1 MFASN
6 GEGTLTIVHEDS
18 PDSFRVVE
26 NVPTQAG
33 ARTLALDPKTHR
45 VFLSTAQ
52 FGPRPAPTAEVPRP
66 RPSIVPGSF
75 VVLVVGK

>member
-1 MFASN
+1 
-6 GEGTLTIVHEDS
+6 
-18 PDSFRVVE
+18 VE
-26 NVPTQAG
+26 NVPTQPG

-45 VFLSTAQ
+45 VFLPTAQ
-52 FGPRPAPTAEVPRP
+52 FGARPAPTTAVPRP